1 MERIIAENKARDLKI
16 DVTQVVRE
24 FWEVVLLKG
33 LFDSPEGKYLIFKG
47 GTALRLVYGSPRFSE
62 DLDFSLTADKLTCLC
77 AAHRQEGKF
86 SLLIKNIVSPYP
98 ELAITD
104 LEEKYYTYLGEI
116 KVTQDY
122 LPSPFR
128 IKIEI
133 SKRHERRYKSELSI
147 ISSPV
152 SIMQCLGKVAT
163 LEQLY
168 QDKLACLK
176 DRAKPKD
183 IFDMWYICQ
192 KLKKEYRPL
201 ATIPKLE
208 LTRDLRK
215 YLPRDYWPVIDRLK
229 G

>member
-1 MERIIAENKARDLKI
+1 MERNIAQNKARDLKI

-33 LFDSPEGKYLIFKG
+33 LFDSPEGRYLIFKG

-62 DLDFSLTADKLTCLC
+62 DLDFSLIADKLK
-77 AAHRQEGKF
+77 GKF

-122 LPSPFR
+122 LPTPFR

-133 SKRHERRYKSELSI
+133 SKRRERGYKSEISL
-147 ISSPV
+147 ISSPI
-152 SIMQCLGKVAT
+152 SIMQCLGRVAA
-163 LEQLY
+163 LEHLY

-201 ATIPKLE
+201 ATSISKTT

-215 YLPRDYWPVIDRLK
+215 YLPRDYWPIIDRLK
-229 G
+229 A

>member
-1 MERIIAENKARDLKI
+1 MERETAENKARELRI

-24 FWEVVLLKG
+24 FWEIVILKG
-33 LFDSPEGKYLIFKG
+33 LFDSPEGKFLIFKG

-62 DLDFSLTADKLTCLC
+62 DLDFSLTADRL
-77 AAHRQEGKF
+77 RERF
-86 SLLIKNIVSPYP
+86 SPLVKKIVSPYS
-98 ELAITD
+98 ELTVTD

-116 KVTQDY
+116 KITQDY

-133 SKRHERRYKSELSI
+133 SKRRERGYKSDLAV

-152 SIMQCLGKVAT
+152 STVQCLSRVAT

-168 QDKLACLK
+168 KDKLTCIK
-176 DRAKPKD
+176 GRAKPKD

-192 KLKKEYRPL
+192 KLKKAYKPGAIL
-201 ATIPKLE
+201 IPKRE
-208 LTRDLRK
+208 LVRELRK
-215 YLPRDYWPVIDRLK
+215 YLPKDFWPVIDRLK
-229 G
+229 A

>member
-1 MERIIAENKARDLKI
+1 MERTIAENKARDLKI
-16 DVTQVVRE
+16 DVMQVVRE

-62 DLDFSLTADKLTCLC
+62 GLDFSLTADKLK
-77 AAHRQEGKF
+77 GKF
-86 SLLIKNIVSPYP
+86 ALLIKNIISIYP
-98 ELAITD
+98 ELTITD

-116 KVTQDY
+116 KITQDY

-133 SKRHERRYKSELSI
+133 SKRRERGYKSEISL

-152 SIMQCLGKVAT
+152 SIMQCLGRVAA

-183 IFDMWYICQ
+183 VFDMWYICQ

-201 ATIPKLE
+201 ATSISKTA

-215 YLPRDYWPVIDRLK
+215 YLPRDYWPAIDRLK
-229 G
+229 A